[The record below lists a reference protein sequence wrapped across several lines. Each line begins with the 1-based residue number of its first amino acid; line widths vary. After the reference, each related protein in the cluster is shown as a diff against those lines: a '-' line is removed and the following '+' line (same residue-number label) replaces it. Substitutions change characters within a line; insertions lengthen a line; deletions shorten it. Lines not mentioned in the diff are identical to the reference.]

1 MLLLAHDS
9 ELDAKVSAQELNS
22 LGAVAVKLLCEC
34 VEHQGLTRQRTSKA
48 ALALESKG
56 FLFIRDRS
64 SIWNSEYHLSPSLA
78 GEEALEA
85 LQS

>member
-1 MLLLAHDS
+1 MLLAHDS
-9 ELDAKVSAQELNS
+9 ELDADVSAQELKS
-22 LGAVAVKLLCEC
+22 LGAVAVKLLGEC
-34 VEHQGLTRQRTSKA
+34 VEHQEVTRQRPSKA

-64 SIWNSEYHLSPSLA
+64 SICGPEYHLSPSLA